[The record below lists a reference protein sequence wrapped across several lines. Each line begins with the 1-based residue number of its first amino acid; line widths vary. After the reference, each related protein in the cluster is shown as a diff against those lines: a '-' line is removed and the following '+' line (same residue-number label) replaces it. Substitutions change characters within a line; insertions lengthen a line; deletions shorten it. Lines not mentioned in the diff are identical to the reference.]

1 MPVTKVSH
9 KFQVVIPKDI
19 REFLGISKGDT
30 LQVYKKNHEI
40 IMKKADVKKHLSL
53 KNLKGLGKEIW
64 RDIDVEE
71 YIKKERES
79 W

>member
-1 MPVTKVSH
+1 MPFTRVSH

-19 REFLGISKGDT
+19 REPLGISKGDI
-30 LQVYKKNHEI
+30 LQVYKRDHEI
-40 IMKKADVKKHLSL
+40 IMKKVEASKPLSL

-64 RDIDVEE
+64 KDVDIED